1 MMNTSIYIHI
11 PFCHVKCSYCAFN
24 VYTNLA
30 YLFEEYVDAVCRELK
45 QIALKQPETTIRSI
59 YLGGGTPSL
68 LSHIQ
73 LKRILDTVK
82 QSFRVSQQSEIAM
95 ECNPEDLQQI
105 DYCRGLAD
113 LGINRLSIGA
123 QSSNES
129 ELKLF
134 GRSHNQES
142 ISIAVSHSKR
152 AGIENINLDLIFGS
166 PNSTMENWQSSVHY
180 ALNQDVKHL
189 SLYGLELE
197 DGTTMTNWIEDHRLP
212 QPDDDLMVEMYNW
225 ATDELNHYGFEQY
238 EISNWSKEGF
248 ESEHNLQYWWN
259 APYLG
264 IGAGAHGYANG
275 YRYAVV
281 RSPRKYIQQVSAHDL
296 EILPYP
302 MSNAVDEYYK
312 VSFDDE
318 ISETIMM
325 GMRLVKQG
333 IQLDEFQKRFNVS
346 LLEIRKETI
355 HELSNL
361 GLIEITQNAL
371 RITTKG
377 RFISNRILRDLI

>member
-11 PFCHVKCSYCAFN
+11 PFCHIKCSYCAFN

-30 YLFEEYVDAVCRELK
+30 HLFEEYVDAVCRELK

-82 QSFRVSQQSEIAM
+82 QSFRVSQQSEITM

-275 YRYAVV
+275 YRYSVV
-281 RSPRKYIQQVSAHDL
+281 RSPRKYIQQVSVHDS

-302 MSNAVDEYYK
+302 MSNTVDEYYK

-333 IQLDEFQKRFNVS
+333 IKLDEFQKRFNVS
-346 LLEIRKETI
+346 LLEIRKEAI

>member
-11 PFCHVKCSYCAFN
+11 PFCHIKCSYCAFN

-30 YLFEEYVDAVCRELK
+30 HLFEEYVDAVCRELK

-73 LKRILDTVK
+73 LKRILDAVK
-82 QSFRVSQQSEIAM
+82 QSFRVSQQAEITM

-275 YRYAVV
+275 YRYSVV
-281 RSPRKYIQQVSAHDL
+281 RSPRKYIQQVSVHDS

-302 MSNAVDEYYK
+302 MSNTVDEYYK

-333 IQLDEFQKRFNVS
+333 IKLDEFQKRFNVS
-346 LLEIRKETI
+346 LLEIRKEAI

>member
-11 PFCHVKCSYCAFN
+11 PFCHIKCSYCAFN

-30 YLFEEYVDAVCRELK
+30 HLFEEYVDAVCRELK

-73 LKRILDTVK
+73 LKRILDAVK
-82 QSFRVSQQSEIAM
+82 QSFRVSQQAEITM

-275 YRYAVV
+275 YRYSVV
-281 RSPRKYIQQVSAHDL
+281 RSPRKYIQQVSVHDS

-302 MSNAVDEYYK
+302 MSNTVDGYYK

-318 ISETIMM
+318 IAETIMM

-333 IQLDEFQKRFNVS
+333 IKLDEFQKRFNVS
-346 LLEIRKETI
+346 LLEIRKEAI
-355 HELSNL
+355 HELYNL